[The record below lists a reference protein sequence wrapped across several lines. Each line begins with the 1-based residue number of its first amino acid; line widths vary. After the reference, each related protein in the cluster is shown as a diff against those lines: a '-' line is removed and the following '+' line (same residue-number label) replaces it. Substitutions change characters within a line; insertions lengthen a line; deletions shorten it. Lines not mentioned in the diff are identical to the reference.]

1 MSILQRVIT
10 CPICHLPL
18 AEVPQR
24 CDTCLDYFRNELE
37 KAPSSLID
45 LTPDAV
51 QRQIEG
57 NAAET
62 KPLRTELFRSPII
75 SFFYERILPPIW
87 AMGLRNLGGIDVEF
101 QQCTEFF
108 GEDPEIVVD
117 ISCGTGIM
125 ARRLALLGKYEQI
138 IALDYSESMLA
149 QLQQQMKLD
158 GISPSQIT
166 IIRGDVEA
174 LPLASDSVDAI
185 YAGAA
190 MHCWP
195 NAEAGIRN
203 IYQVLRKG
211 GKLFATTFLKPLPS
225 IVFRFF
231 TVDEL
236 RQILLTTGFHLDHV
250 QVEAHGLYGIIRC
263 VK

>member
-1 MSILQRVIT
+1 MSIVQQVII
-10 CPICHLPL
+10 CPICRQSL

-37 KAPSSLID
+37 KTPSSLID

-57 NAAET
+57 NAEKT
-62 KPLRTELFRSPII
+62 KPLRTELFRSPVI

-101 QQCTEFF
+101 RQCTEFF
-108 GEDPEIVVD
+108 GEDPAIVLD
-117 ISCGTGIM
+117 LCCGTGIM
-125 ARRLALLGKYEQI
+125 ARRLALLGRYKQI

-149 QLQQQMKLD
+149 QLEQQLKLD
-158 GISPSQIT
+158 GISPPQIT

-174 LPLASDSVDAI
+174 LPLASDSFDAI

-203 IYQVLRKG
+203 IYQVLRQDG
-211 GKLFATTFLKPLPS
+211 RLFATTFLKPLPN

-236 RQILLTTGFHLDHV
+236 RQILLTTGFHPDRV

>member
-10 CPICHLPL
+10 CPICRLPL
-18 AEVPQR
+18 TQVPQP
-24 CDTCLDYFRNELE
+24 CEICLDYFKNELE

-51 QRQIEG
+51 HSQIEG
-57 NAAET
+57 NAVQT

-125 ARRLALLGKYEQI
+125 ARRLALLGKYKQI

-166 IIRGDVEA
+166 IIRGDVET

-195 NAEAGIRN
+195 NAETGIGN

-236 RQILLTTGFHLDHV
+236 RQILLTTGFHPDHV